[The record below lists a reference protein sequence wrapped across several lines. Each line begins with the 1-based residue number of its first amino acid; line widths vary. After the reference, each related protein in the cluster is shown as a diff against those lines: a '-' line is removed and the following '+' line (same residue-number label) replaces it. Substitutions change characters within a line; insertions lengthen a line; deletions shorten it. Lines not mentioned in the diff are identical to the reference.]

1 VRALG
6 AAAPA
11 AALLRAVTCD
21 GASFVPG
28 DIIERSRVR
37 RRRAE

>member
-1 VRALG
+1 VTGARVRALG

-28 DIIERSRVR
+28 DIIVY
-37 RRRAE
+37 